1 MPILTAAI
9 SVGERPW
16 VLTRLELL
24 LDNLWI
30 EAHLL
35 KEAVNHMFPAMTFTV
50 MTVTMSVTV
59 MVSVVS
65 LGISVSW
72 LSFFIENG
80 NHYSGRTTCFL
91 NLQEG
96 MIVVK
101 FFFAVRTVVEVLAD
115 SALVTDSKDRRLTA
129 TIARNTNMNYWLL
142 TDWLLGLFSF
152 RNLEAN
158 TFVFQ

>member
-35 KEAVNHMFPAMTFTV
+35 KEAVNHMFPAVTFTS
-50 MTVTMSVTV
+50 MTVTV
-59 MVSVVS
+59 MLSVVS

-80 NHYSGRTTCFL
+80 NHNSGRTTCFL
-91 NLQEG
+91 NLKEG

-142 TDWLLGLFSF
+142 TDWLLGLLSF

>member
-1 MPILTAAI
+1 
-9 SVGERPW
+9 
-16 VLTRLELL
+16 
-24 LDNLWI
+24 
-30 EAHLL
+30 
-35 KEAVNHMFPAMTFTV
+35 MFPAMTFTV

-80 NHYSGRTTCFL
+80 NHNSGRTTCFL
-91 NLQEG
+91 NLKEG

-101 FFFAVRTVVEVLAD
+101 FFFAVRAVVEVLAD

-142 TDWLLGLFSF
+142 TDWLLGLLSF

>member
-1 MPILTAAI
+1 MTAAI

-35 KEAVNHMFPAMTFTV
+35 KEAVNHMFPAVTFTS
-50 MTVTMSVTV
+50 MTVTV
-59 MVSVVS
+59 MLSVVS

-80 NHYSGRTTCFL
+80 DHYSGRTTCFL
-91 NLQEG
+91 NLKEG

-142 TDWLLGLFSF
+142 TDWLLGLLSF